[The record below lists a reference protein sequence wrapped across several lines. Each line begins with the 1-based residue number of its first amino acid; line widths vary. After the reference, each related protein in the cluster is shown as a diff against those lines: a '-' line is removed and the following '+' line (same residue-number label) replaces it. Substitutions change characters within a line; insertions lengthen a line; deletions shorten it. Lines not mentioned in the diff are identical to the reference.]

1 MRAYEKTVL
10 TFGIVQIPVAL
21 YKASAKD
28 TLKLRTLH
36 ECGTPLK
43 RPFVCPTH
51 DNVQVPMA
59 EQMKGYEF
67 QKGEFLTF
75 TPEEVKAA
83 RSVES
88 SGFEEFKAV
97 DFKALATEYIL
108 DSPYHVLP
116 ENEDAATLKG
126 FALVRGALLEGG
138 LALVGKFNSH
148 KRARNVAL
156 VASKNE
162 PSIMLYTL
170 TEKRPVP
177 FVPEDGN
184 PTEHEASL
192 MSQLI
197 QTLASD
203 DVTVEPVEDP
213 LLKMVEAKMAGA
225 EHTSKMVMKKA
236 VMDLEELL
244 QKSVDAAK

>member
-1 MRAYEKTVL
+1 MKAYDQTVL
-10 TFGIVQIPVAL
+10 MFGIVQIPVAL
-21 YKASAKD
+21 YKASAKA

-43 RPFVCPTH
+43 RPYVCPLH
-51 DNVQVPMA
+51 DDERVETSQT
-59 EQMKGYEF
+59 MKGYEF
-67 QKGEFLTF
+67 QKGEFVTF
-75 TPEEVKAA
+75 TPDEVKAA

-116 ENEDAATLKG
+116 ANEDAATLKG

-138 LALVGKFNSH
+138 LALVGRFNSH

-156 VASKNE
+156 VASKNK

-170 TEKRPVP
+170 TEQRPVP
-177 FVPEDGN
+177 FKPEDGS
-184 PTEHEASL
+184 PSKHEASL

-203 DVTVEPVEDP
+203 DVTVEPIEDP
-213 LLKMVEAKMAGA
+213 LLGMVEAKMAGKN
-225 EHTSKMVMKKA
+225 TPVKGTVQN
-236 VMDLEELL
+236 LEDLL
-244 QKSVDAAK
+244 QQSVDAAK